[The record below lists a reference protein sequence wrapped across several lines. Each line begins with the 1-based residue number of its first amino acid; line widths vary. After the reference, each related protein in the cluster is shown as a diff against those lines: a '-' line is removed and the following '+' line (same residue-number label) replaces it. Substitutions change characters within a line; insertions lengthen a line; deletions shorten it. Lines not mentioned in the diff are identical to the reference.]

1 MQCTGCNHDNT
12 PGARFCISCGAALG
26 RTCPSCNHANPPAA
40 RFCAQCGTGL
50 IEAAPATA
58 APAELKQITV
68 FFADIAGSTQLI
80 ESLDPEQAVKRLA
93 PGIAAME
100 EAVRRFEG
108 SVVRVQGDGIM
119 AVFGTPNPQ
128 EDHAVRACCAG
139 LALQDAI
146 RALPGAP
153 LTIRAGIHSGEVLAR
168 TIATSFSTDFD
179 AGGVTVHIASRLESL
194 APPNGIVVSPSTLRA
209 ARQFISV
216 ESMGRKEIRGLSV
229 PMEVFQLTG
238 LRRGAMSQRF
248 SSENTRSRF
257 LGRERELDL
266 LTRALERASDGD
278 GCAVGI
284 VADAGVGKSRL
295 CFEFAEHCRTRG
307 IRVLEARALAHSRA
321 TPFEPVIDVV
331 KAVFE
336 IAADDTPA
344 EARHKIADLCGR
356 LDPDL
361 VPDLALI
368 ADFLG
373 LADGER
379 PREKIDPAA
388 RRERLNGFFRRLMRS
403 ASRDQSLVLLVEDLH
418 FLDTGS
424 EAILEVLA
432 DSLVGTRLLL
442 LVNFRPGFAASWM
455 RIENYEQIS
464 LPPLNAAAAD
474 ALVRGL
480 LGDDPTVAPL
490 VPLVGDRARGNPF
503 FIEELVRKFDESGH
517 LAGSLGDYRLLR
529 APDMKLI
536 PDNVQAIVSARIDS
550 RPEIERSLLQTAAV
564 IGREFGASVLENVA
578 GVAADAVR
586 AVLHRLSVAGLIYET
601 GGGATGTMGGTMGG
615 FAFRHPMVQEVTYRS
630 LTSDRRRALHASV
643 ATDLEKSL
651 PDPNGAQ
658 AGFVAYHFE
667 EAGNAPMAASYNM
680 KAAMWHGT
688 RDPAQ
693 ALEAWRRVRR
703 LLSGLPLEGP
713 ARYPLLMATGQIVNL
728 AWREGVAATDVETY
742 YHEALAI
749 AVSLNDMRA
758 VTLVTAA
765 YGRALASTGLAT
777 DYVDTVSQA
786 MDRLDP
792 ARHAGLKVLLSAIRC
807 HARWLAGDLRGALAD
822 NDVALTQVDRVEA
835 QDEQTLGFR
844 VATWV
849 KGMRSKVLAMSDR
862 CDEARRLAEE
872 MIAADEATVDTL
884 HRILAHGTLVDI
896 AWGHRDTDLARV
908 HGAIAQSLG
917 EKSGNPYLNV
927 YGLSFGALGLGLAA
941 DYTGAAG
948 LLTEALRFAR
958 QRRAGLENEA
968 RMLCDL
974 AWVQRRAGLADRA
987 RDTAEEAASVARRR
1001 GASIALAYAEWLLN
1015 GQSPAFRQLVDAS
1028 GARLLAAH
1036 AALAD

>member
-1 MQCTGCNHDNT
+1 MENA
-12 PGARFCISCGAALG
+12 PGAKFCTNCGTGLG
-26 RTCPSCNHANPPAA
+26 RTCPTCSTLNTSNA

-50 IEAAPATA
+50 VEAAPAPPTPA
-58 APAELKQITV
+58 QAELKQITV

-80 ESLDPEQAVKRLA
+80 ESLDPEEAVKRLA

-139 LALQDAI
+139 LALQEAI
-146 RALPGAP
+146 RALPGEP

-179 AGGVTVHIASRLESL
+179 AGGVTVHVASRLESL
-194 APPNGIVVSPSTLRA
+194 APPNGIVVSPATLRA

-216 ESMGRKEIRGLSV
+216 ESMGPRDIRGLSA
-229 PMEVFQLTG
+229 PMEVFLLSG
-238 LRRGAMSQRF
+238 LRRGAMSPRV
-248 SSENTRSRF
+248 SSESTRSRF
-257 LGRERELDL
+257 LGRDRELDL
-266 LTRALERASDGD
+266 LKRALERASDGG
-278 GCAVGI
+278 GCAIGI

-295 CFEFAEHCRTRG
+295 CFEFAEHCRNQD

-336 IAADDTPA
+336 ITPDDTPD
-344 EARHKIADLCGR
+344 EARQKIAGVCDR
-356 LDPDL
+356 LDAGL
-361 VPDLALI
+361 VADVPLI
-368 ADFLG
+368 ADFIG
-373 LADGER
+373 LAGGDM
-379 PREKIDPAA
+379 PREKIDPAT
-388 RRERLNGFFRRLMRS
+388 RRERLNGFFRRLMRA
-403 ASRDQSLVLLVEDLH
+403 ASRDRAIVLLVEDLH
-418 FLDTGS
+418 FLDSGS
-424 EAILEVLA
+424 ESILEVLA
-432 DSLVGTRLLL
+432 DSLIGTRLLL
-442 LVNFRPGFAASWM
+442 LVNFRPGFAAPWM

-464 LPPLNAAAAD
+464 LPPLVPEAAD

-480 LGDDPTVAPL
+480 LGDDPSVAPL

-550 RPEIERSLLQTAAV
+550 RPEIERSVLQTAAV
-564 IGREFGASVLENVA
+564 IGREFGALVLEHVA
-578 GVAADAVR
+578 GIAGDAVR
-586 AVLHRLSVAGLIYET
+586 AVLHRLSSAGLVYET
-601 GGGATGTMGGTMGG
+601 GAGAAGGY
-615 FAFRHPMVQEVTYRS
+615 AFRHPMVQEVTYRS

-643 ATDLEKSL
+643 AADLEKSL

-667 EAGNAPMAASYNM
+667 EAGNVPMAASYNM

-703 LLSGLPLEGP
+703 LLGGLPLEGP

-728 AWREGVAATDVETY
+728 AWREGLAAADVETY
-742 YHEALAI
+742 YNEALAI
-749 AVSLNDMRA
+749 AGSLGDMRA

-786 MDRLDP
+786 MQRLDP
-792 ARHAGLKVLLSAIRC
+792 AKHAGLQVLLSAIRC

-822 NDVALTQVDRVEA
+822 NDVALTQVDKVEA

-862 CDEARRLAEE
+862 CDEARALAEE
-872 MIAADEATVDTL
+872 MIAADEETVDTL
-884 HRILAHGTLVDI
+884 HRVLAHGTLVDI
-896 AWGHRDTDLARV
+896 AWGRRDADLARV
-908 HGAIAQSLG
+908 HGSIAQTLG
-917 EKSGNPYLNV
+917 EKSGNPYLTV
-927 YGLSFGALGLGLAA
+927 YGLSFGAMGLGLAA

-948 LLTEALRFAR
+948 LLTEALRYAR

-974 AWVQRRAGLADRA
+974 AWVQQRAGLDDRA
-987 RDTAEEAASVARRR
+987 RATAEEAASVARRR
-1001 GASIALAYAEWLLN
+1001 GATIALAYAEWLLN
-1015 GQSPAFRQLVDAS
+1015 GDGPAFRKLVEDS
-1028 GARLLAAH
+1028 GARLLASH
-1036 AALAD
+1036 AALSA

>member
-1 MQCTGCNHDNT
+1 MQCTNCTHDNA
-12 PGARFCISCGAALG
+12 PSARFCISCGAALG
-26 RTCPSCNHANPPAA
+26 RSCPSCNHINPPTA

-50 IEAAPATA
+50 DEAPAPAAA

-80 ESLDPEQAVKRLA
+80 ESLDPEEAVKRLA

-153 LTIRAGIHSGEVLAR
+153 LTIRVGIHSGEVLAR

-179 AGGVTVHIASRLESL
+179 AGGVTVHVANRLESL
-194 APPNGIVVSPSTLRA
+194 ASPNGIVVSPATRRA

-216 ESMGRKEIRGLSV
+216 ESMGRKEIRGLSA
-229 PMEVFQLTG
+229 PMEVFLLTG

-248 SSENTRSRF
+248 SSESTRSRF
-257 LGRERELDL
+257 LGREREIDRLQG
-266 LTRALERASDGD
+266 ALERASDGG

-295 CFEFAEHCRTRG
+295 CFEFAERCRTEG

-336 IAADDTPA
+336 IAPDDPPA
-344 EARHKIADLCGR
+344 QARQKIAEICGL
-356 LDPDL
+356 LDDEL
-361 VPDLALI
+361 AADVPLI

-373 LADGER
+373 IADSDQ
-379 PREKIDPAA
+379 PREKIDPAT
-388 RRERLNGFFRRLMRS
+388 RRERLNAFFRRLMRS

-424 EAILEVLA
+424 ESILEVLA

-464 LPPLNAAAAD
+464 LPPLNPAAAGE
-474 ALVRGL
+474 LVHGL
-480 LGDDPTVAPL
+480 LGDDPSVAPL
-490 VPLVGDRARGNPF
+490 VPLIGDRARGNPF

-550 RPEIERSLLQTAAV
+550 RPELERSLLQTAAV
-564 IGREFGASVLENVA
+564 IGREFGVTVLEHVA
-578 GVAADAVR
+578 GVAGDAVR
-586 AVLHRLSVAGLIYET
+586 AVLHRLSAAGLVYET
-601 GGGATGTMGGTMGG
+601 GGGAIGG

-643 ATDLEKSL
+643 AADLEKSL

-728 AWREGVAATDVETY
+728 AWREGLAAADVQTY
-742 YHEALAI
+742 YNEALAI

-777 DYVDTVSQA
+777 EYVDTVSQA

-792 ARHAGLKVLLSAIRC
+792 AKHAGLQVLLSAIRC

-822 NDVALTQVDRVEA
+822 NDVALAQVDRVEA

-884 HRILAHGTLVDI
+884 HRILAHGTLVDV
-896 AWGHRDTDLARV
+896 AWGRKDAELARV
-908 HGAIAQSLG
+908 HGAIAQALG

-974 AWVQRRAGLADRA
+974 AWVQQRAGLADRA

-1001 GASIALAYAEWLLN
+1001 GATIALAYAEWLLN
-1015 GQSPAFRQLVDAS
+1015 GESPAFRSLVEQS

-1036 AALAD
+1036 AALQG

>member
-1 MQCTGCNHDNT
+1 MQCESCNHDNV
-12 PGARFCISCGAALG
+12 PSARFCISCGAALG
-26 RTCPSCNHANPPAA
+26 RTCSSCNHRNPPAA
-40 RFCAQCGTGL
+40 RFCAQCGAGL
-50 IEAAPATA
+50 TEAPAPPAAPVQ
-58 APAELKQITV
+58 AELKQITV

-80 ESLDPEQAVKRLA
+80 ESLNPEEAVKRLA

-179 AGGVTVHIASRLESL
+179 AGGVTVHVASRLESL

-216 ESMGRKEIRGLSV
+216 ESLGRKEIRGLSV
-229 PMEVFQLTG
+229 PMEIFQLTG

-248 SSENTRSRF
+248 SSESTRTRF
-257 LGRERELDL
+257 LGRDREIEL
-266 LTRALERASDGD
+266 LKRALERASDGD

-295 CFEFAEHCRTRG
+295 CFEFAEHCRTQG
-307 IRVLEARALAHSRA
+307 VRVLEARALAHSRA

-336 IAADDTPA
+336 ISADDTPA
-344 EARHKIADLCGR
+344 EARDKIADLCSR
-356 LDPDL
+356 LDPELSADL
-361 VPDLALI
+361 PLI

-373 LADGER
+373 LADGAGA
-379 PREKIDPAA
+379 REKIDPAT

-424 EAILEVLA
+424 ESILEVLA

-464 LPPLNAAAAD
+464 LPPLNQAAAGE
-474 ALVRGL
+474 LVHGL
-480 LGDDPTVAPL
+480 LGDDPSVAPL
-490 VPLVGDRARGNPF
+490 VPLIGDRARGNPF

-550 RPEIERSLLQTAAV
+550 RPELERSLLQTAAV
-564 IGREFGASVLENVA
+564 IGREFGAAVLEHVA
-578 GVAADAVR
+578 GVAGDAVR
-586 AVLHRLSVAGLIYET
+586 AVLHRLSAAGLVYET
-601 GGGATGTMGGTMGG
+601 GGGTMGG

-630 LTSDRRRALHASV
+630 LTSDRRRALHAAV
-643 ATDLEKSL
+643 AADLEKSL

-667 EAGNAPMAASYNM
+667 EAGNGPMAASYNM

-703 LLSGLPLEGP
+703 LLSALPLEGP

-728 AWREGVAATDVETY
+728 AWREGLAATDVETY
-742 YHEALAI
+742 YKEALAI
-749 AVSLNDMRA
+749 AVSLGDMRA

-777 DYVDTVSQA
+777 DYVDTVTQA
-786 MDRLDP
+786 MERLDP
-792 ARHAGLKVLLSAIRC
+792 ARHAGLRVLLSAIRC

-822 NDVALTQVDRVEA
+822 NDVALAQVDKVEA

-862 CDEARRLAEE
+862 CDEARLLAEE

-884 HRILAHGTLVDI
+884 HRILAHGTMVDI
-896 AWGHRDTDLARV
+896 AWGRRDAELARV
-908 HGAIAQSLG
+908 HGAIAQALG

-927 YGLSFGALGLGLAA
+927 YGLSFGALGLGLAD

-974 AWVQRRAGLADRA
+974 AWVQQRAGLVERA

-1001 GASIALAYAEWLLN
+1001 GATLALAYAEWLLN
-1015 GQSPAFRQLVDAS
+1015 GDSAAFRTLVEQS
-1028 GARLLAAH
+1028 GARLLARH
-1036 AALAD
+1036 AGVAG